1 MSKNILII
9 NSSYRKKNT
18 YNVLIQIEQLL
29 KKNDTNIEII
39 NLFDYKIE
47 NCIGCKKCITD
58 GECCFK
64 DDMINLMIKM
74 VKSDGLIL
82 SSPIYVG
89 TVSGKFKTMV
99 DRTCM
104 WYHRPGLA
112 GKPILFVATTEATG
126 IKDTKKC
133 FETIA
138 MEWGVQKAGFIARS
152 SRNINSSV
160 KDKELIQF
168 LKLLNEGKSSYKPS
182 IYEINIFQVQKVLAL
197 KTNERDKQFWQD
209 SGWIDKVYY
218 YTCKVNLLKRIFSNL
233 IFKFLYKVID

>member
-18 YNVLIQIEQLL
+18 YNVLMQIEQLL
-29 KKNDTNIEII
+29 KKSDTNIEII

-64 DDMINLMIKM
+64 DDMINLMNKM

-104 WYHRPGLA
+104 WYHRPEIA

-160 KDKELIQF
+160 QDKELLQF
-168 LKLLNEGKSSYKPS
+168 LKLLNDGKSSYKPS

-218 YTCKVNLLKRIFSNL
+218 YTCKINLLKRIFSNL

>member
-1 MSKNILII
+1 MNKSILII

-18 YNVLIQIEQLL
+18 YKVLMQIEQLL
-29 KKNDTNIEII
+29 KNSDTTIEII

-47 NCIGCKKCITD
+47 NCIGCKKCISD

-64 DDMINLMIKM
+64 DDMLNLMEKM
-74 VKSDGLIL
+74 IKSDGLIL

-104 WYHRPGLA
+104 WYHRPELA

-138 MEWGVQKAGFIARS
+138 MEWGCQKAGFIARS

-160 KDKELIQF
+160 QNKELLQF

-218 YTCKVNLLKRIFSNL
+218 YTCKINLLKRIFSNL

>member
-1 MSKNILII
+1 MSKSILII
-9 NSSYRKKNT
+9 NSSFRKKNT
-18 YNVLIQIEQLL
+18 YKVLMQIEQLL
-29 KKNDTNIEII
+29 KKSDTNIEII

-64 DDMINLMIKM
+64 DDMINLMQKM

-104 WYHRPGLA
+104 WYHRPKLA

-126 IKDTKKC
+126 IKDTQKC
-133 FETIA
+133 FGTIA
-138 MEWGVQKAGFIARS
+138 IEWGVQNAGFIARS
-152 SRNINSSV
+152 SRNINSCV
-160 KDKELIQF
+160 QDKELIQF
-168 LKLLNEGKSSYKPS
+168 LKLLNEGRSSYKPS

-209 SGWIDKVYY
+209 NGWID
-218 YTCKVNLLKRIFSNL
+218 LSIL
-233 IFKFLYKVID
+233 

>member
-1 MSKNILII
+1 MSKSILII
-9 NSSYRKKNT
+9 NSSFRKKNT
-18 YNVLIQIEQLL
+18 YKVLMQIEQLL
-29 KKNDTNIEII
+29 KKSDTNIEII

-64 DDMINLMIKM
+64 DDMINLMQKM

-104 WYHRPGLA
+104 WYHRPELA

-126 IKDTKKC
+126 IKDTNKC

-160 KDKELIQF
+160 QDKELLQF
-168 LKLLNEGKSSYKPS
+168 LKLLNDGQSSYKPS

-218 YTCKVNLLKRIFSNL
+218 YTCKINLLKRIFSNL

>member
-18 YNVLIQIEQLL
+18 YNVLMQIEQLL

-104 WYHRPGLA
+104 WYHRPELA